1 MNIQI
6 KLLTPDAI
14 VPTRGSEFAAGYDLY
29 TTDRYEL
36 KPGERHLYNTNISTA
51 MPNGYYGRIAPRSG
65 LAYKKGIDVMAGVID
80 SDYRGE
86 IGVLLINLSTENWLP
101 ELGNDGKPKPIAQ
114 MIFEQHSEVYFDK
127 VDVLLES
134 KRNTGGFGHTT
145 DEINMAGPPTH
156 KEDTT
161 ITVKKKEQPDPRKAP
176 IKTSVNIIERW
187 KEAGDDIPI
196 PQKYETVARE
206 REKLI
211 P

>member
-6 KLLTPDAI
+6 KLLTTDAMI
-14 VPTRGSEFAAGYDLY
+14 PTRGSDFAAGYDLY

-36 KPGERHLYNTNISTA
+36 KPGERYLYKTGISTA

-65 LAYKKGIDVMAGVID
+65 LAYKKGIDVMAGVVD

-86 IGVLLINLSTENWLP
+86 IGVLLVNLSTENWLP
-101 ELGNDGKPKPIAQ
+101 EFGKPIAQ
-114 MIFEQHSEVYFDK
+114 MIFEQHSEVYFDV
-127 VDVLLES
+127 VDILPES
-134 KRNTGGFGHTT
+134 NRGTSGLGH
-145 DEINMAGPPTH
+145 
-156 KEDTT
+156 KDTT
-161 ITVKKKEQPDPRKAP
+161 TKKQTPSDPRKAP
-176 IKTSVNIIERW
+176 IKTSVNIVERW

-196 PQKYETVARE
+196 PQKYESVARE

>member
-127 VDVLLES
+127 VDVLPDSNRGTSGL
-134 KRNTGGFGHTT
+134 GH
-145 DEINMAGPPTH
+145 
-156 KEDTT
+156 KDTT
-161 ITVKKKEQPDPRKAP
+161 TKKQAPIDPRKAP
-176 IKTSVNIIERW
+176 IKTSINIVERW
-187 KEAGDDIPI
+187 KEAGDDVPI